1 MEKYPRVL
9 IINDESFYKR
19 NATGIT
25 IRSIFSGW
33 PSEDLFEFHLWN
45 PSDEEREGVSI
56 DAVLIP
62 PEVFPLNKALR
73 KITGSSV
80 SDESNGTRILGEPS
94 SNSTSNNRKTAL
106 VEYTKYCCET
116 WMINIRPLCKI
127 LQERRFVPDV
137 IYTMGARFGINN
149 LTFSLAKYY
158 GCNVCVHYMD
168 NWRET
173 RYCELPSY
181 LRLNQKLNY
190 SVDRLEKI
198 SKKSLVI
205 SSKMSS
211 AYSME
216 YGHTYDVIMNSV
228 QVPDSHE
235 SQNNGN
241 ACVLFTYAGGL
252 HLDRYKPLLEVE
264 KAIKEMD
271 GNARLRICT
280 SNRDRNEYQSL
291 FDSRYT
297 EFINFVPHNEVFR
310 IYQSSDVLIHIES
323 FAPDRMEYTKYS
335 LSTKIPEY
343 MASGKPILLYAPSS
357 IAVFEYVSHGKTGLC
372 AENREMLVESVKKL
386 SKDRELRIQLGKNG
400 IRCARENHS
409 VTTAQRIL
417 LHALQENAK
426 REKHNVSN
434 KQKR

>member
-1 MEKYPRVL
+1 M
-9 IINDESFYKR
+9 
-19 NATGIT
+19 
-25 IRSIFSGW
+25 
-33 PSEDLFEFHLWN
+33 
-45 PSDEEREGVSI
+45 
-56 DAVLIP
+56 
-62 PEVFPLNKALR
+62 
-73 KITGSSV
+73 
-80 SDESNGTRILGEPS
+80 
-94 SNSTSNNRKTAL
+94 
-106 VEYTKYCCET
+106 
-116 WMINIRPLCKI
+116 
-127 LQERRFVPDV
+127 
-137 IYTMGARFGINN
+137 
-149 LTFSLAKYY
+149 
-158 GCNVCVHYMD
+158 
-168 NWRET
+168 
-173 RYCELPSY
+173 
-181 LRLNQKLNY
+181 
-190 SVDRLEKI
+190 
-198 SKKSLVI
+198 
-205 SSKMSS
+205 
-211 AYSME
+211 
-216 YGHTYDVIMNSV
+216 
-228 QVPDSHE
+228 
-235 SQNNGN
+235 
-241 ACVLFTYAGGL
+241 LFTYAGGL

-280 SNRDRNEYQSL
+280 SNRDRNKYQSL

-409 VTTAQRIL
+409 VATAQRIL
-417 LHALQENAK
+417 LDALQENAK